1 MERLK
6 SISCEQK
13 LWDIL
18 RVYFMP
24 TNVSNKQHA
33 RSAATTPAA
42 VGFHQ
47 RLKKGYE
54 PHFFFLKK
62 MVYLPPPP
70 RIGSNSIP
78 SNIMQDCIY
87 FHILCII

>member
-54 PHFFFLKK
+54 PHFFFKENG
-62 MVYLPPPP
+62 
-70 RIGSNSIP
+70 IFTSTS
-78 SNIMQDCIY
+78 QDRK
-87 FHILCII
+87 